1 MVMDMNGL
9 CKGKESKVAQMIS
22 QAWTQHENDRKL
34 ISLSPKEVFEV
45 LQVQCL
51 QDIEKR
57 LNEAFVRA
65 VNLCTKKPLVSEVCA
80 HTQRVSKEAKT
91 GTALSLETGFN
102 FLL

>member
-1 MVMDMNGL
+1 MDMNGL

-51 QDIEKR
+51 QDMEKG
-57 LNEAFVRA
+57 LNEAFV
-65 VNLCTKKPLVSEVCA
+65 SEVYA
-80 HTQRVSKEAKT
+80 HTQRVSKEASRRGHKT

>member
-65 VNLCTKKPLVSEVCA
+65 VKPLVSEVYA
-80 HTQRVSKEAKT
+80 HTQRVSKEASRRGHKT

>member
-51 QDIEKR
+51 QDMEKGSMT
-57 LNEAFVRA
+57 LLSVRST
-65 VNLCTKKPLVSEVCA
+65 LTPS
-80 HTQRVSKEAKT
+80 
-91 GTALSLETGFN
+91 G
-102 FLL
+102 